1 MRYSIFF
8 LVLCFVSCS
17 MNKPVKDDNPFF
29 KRGGLSAVFNSNG
42 NLILASVDST
52 AKLIDVKS
60 GKIILNLK
68 HDDYVLYSIFNPDES
83 KIATTSDHGTS
94 IWDIK
99 KGELFF
105 KIDNNKRIDFIKF
118 SPNGKYLMTFDRDYK
133 LKIYNV
139 EGKKIIFEKNNVY
152 CENSDSYDLIYKE
165 YICNQLMNFTRDNEN
180 FTFLTYD
187 TLKNNDPRDYLSGS
201 TKKYF
206 ISTFNKVNIKSG
218 VIIKQYKLNNYK
230 FITANY
236 DEKNN
241 QIIGI
246 AYNEIGNLF
255 LLQRVSLSSG
265 NLINTTQLK
274 KISSED
280 KYFNDGT
287 EYGGGGPSVSNQ
299 FAKILFN
306 NSKSKL
312 ISFPNSGNNFYP
324 NFIRIWSMQTGFE
337 LNFLK
342 ISREGYYPSY
352 VELSPNENIILT
364 VSYVEAKLWDMQTGN
379 QLYTFKNLDKSH
391 FFTGHFSNDG
401 TKIVTSALAIR
412 IWDVAT
418 GEEIQRDK

>member
-1 MRYSIFF
+1 
-8 LVLCFVSCS
+8 

-29 KRGGLSAVFNSNG
+29 KRGGLSVVFNLNG

-68 HDDYVLYSIFNPDES
+68 HNDYVLYSIFNPDES
-83 KIATTSDHGTS
+83 KIATISDHGIS

-99 KGELFF
+99 KGELFY

-118 SPNGKYLMTFDRDYK
+118 SPNGKYLMTIDEVYK
-133 LKIYNV
+133 LKIWDV
-139 EGKKIIFEKNNVY
+139 DAKKIIFEKNNVY
-152 CENSDSYDLIYKE
+152 CENSDSYDLIRKE

-187 TLKNNDPRDYLSGS
+187 TLKNNDPSDYLSVS

-206 ISTFNKVNIKSG
+206 ISTFNKVNIKSR

-230 FITANY
+230 FISANY

-246 AYNEIGNLF
+246 AYNEIVNLF
-255 LLQRVSLSSG
+255 LIQRVSLSSG
-265 NLINTTQLK
+265 DLINTTQLK

-280 KYFNDGT
+280 TYFNDGSDHT
-287 EYGGGGPSVSNQ
+287 GGGPSQSNQ

-306 NSKSKL
+306 KSKSKL

-324 NFIRIWSMQTGFE
+324 NFIRIWNMQTGVE

-342 ISREGYYPSY
+342 ANREGDYPSY
-352 VELSPNENIILT
+352 VELSPNENKILT
-364 VSYVEAKLWDMQTGN
+364 ISQVEAKLWDMQTGN
-379 QLYTFKNLDKSH
+379 QLYTFKNLDSSY
-391 FFTGHFSNDG
+391 FWTGHFSNDG
-401 TKIVTSALAIR
+401 TKIVTIARAIR

>member
-1 MRYSIFF
+1 MKYSIFF
-8 LVLCFVSCS
+8 LLFCFVSCS
-17 MNKPVKDDNPFF
+17 MNMPVKDDNPFF

-52 AKLIDVKS
+52 AKLFDVKS

-68 HDDYVLYSIFNPDES
+68 HNEYVLYSIFSPDES

-118 SPNGKYLMTFDRDYK
+118 SSNGKYLMTIDSDYK
-133 LKIYNV
+133 LKIWDV
-139 EGKKIIFEKNNVY
+139 DVKKIIFEKTNVY
-152 CENSDSYDLIYKE
+152 CENSYDYNLIDRE
-165 YICNQLMNFTRDNEN
+165 FICNQLMNFTRDNEN

-187 TLKNNDPRDYLSGS
+187 TLKNNAPRDYLLYPS
-201 TKKYF
+201 KKYF
-206 ISTFNKVNIKSG
+206 ISTFNKVNIKTG
-218 VIIKQYKLNNYK
+218 IIIKQYKLNNYK

-246 AYNEIGNLF
+246 ANKEIGNFF

-265 NLINTTQLK
+265 DLINTTQLK

-280 KYFNDGT
+280 TYFYDGT
-287 EYGGGGPSVSNQ
+287 EYGGGGPSESNQ

-306 NSKSKL
+306 KSKSKL

-324 NFIRIWSMQTGFE
+324 NFIRIWSIQTGVE

-342 ISREGYYPSY
+342 TSRKGDYPSY
-352 VELSPNENIILT
+352 VELSPNENKILT
-364 VSYVEAKLWDMQTGN
+364 VSHDEAKLWDTQTGN
-379 QLYTFKNLDKSH
+379 QLYTFKNLDSS
-391 FFTGHFSNDG
+391 FFRTGHFSNDG
-401 TKIVTSALAIR
+401 TKIVTIAGAIR